1 MDGFVI
7 ARRHHYV
14 QCRDLVKSI
23 KMPDDI
29 FSSHFVAAS
38 LRNASQ

>member
-1 MDGFVI
+1 MCD
-7 ARRHHYV
+7 AAMS
-14 QCRDLVKSI
+14 VKSI

-38 LRNASQ
+38 LHNASQ